1 MALLEMKNITKS
13 FRMGDS
19 TIEILKGI
27 SFSIDPKDYLSIT
40 GPSGSGKSTL
50 MHLVGCLDTPT
61 SGTYTV
67 EGEDV
72 SHMSSDQ
79 LARIRNKHI
88 GFVFQKFHLLPD
100 LRAIDNVALPQLYA
114 GKSESEAQKEAK
126 KMLEMVGLE
135 DRVTYYPNQ
144 LSGGQQQR
152 VAIARALVNNP
163 DIILA
168 DEPTGNL
175 DTVTGASIMNIFE
188 HLNKEH
194 GVTIVIVTHDLE
206 LARKMNRIIKLRD
219 GLIVED
225 KKKSDDI

>member
-27 SFSIDPKDYLSIT
+27 SFSVEPKDYLSIT

-61 SGTYTV
+61 SGTYTI

-114 GKSESEAQKEAK
+114 GKSEVEAQKEAK
-126 KMLEMVGLE
+126 RMLEMVGLE

-175 DTVTGASIMNIFE
+175 DTTTGSTIMNIFE

-206 LARKMNRIIKLRD
+206 LAQKMNRIIKLRD

-225 KKKSDDI
+225 KKLIG

>member
-19 TIEILKGI
+19 TLQILKGI
-27 SFSIDPKDYLSIT
+27 SFSVEPKEFLSIT

-61 SGTYTV
+61 SGTYLI
-67 EGEDV
+67 ENEDV
-72 SHMSSDQ
+72 SHISRDQ
-79 LARIRNKHI
+79 LAKIGNKHI

-100 LRAIDNVALPQLYA
+100 LKAIDNVALPQLYA
-114 GKSESEAQKEAK
+114 GKTETEAQQAAK
-126 KMLEMVGLE
+126 KFLELVNLKERM
-135 DRVTYYPNQ
+135 DYYPNQ

-175 DTVTGASIMNIFE
+175 DTATGATIMNIFE
-188 HLNKEH
+188 QLNKEH

-206 LARKMNRIIKLRD
+206 LAQKMNRIIKLRD

-225 KKKSDDI
+225 KKLR

>member
-27 SFSIDPKDYLSIT
+27 SFSVESKDYLSIT

-61 SGTYTV
+61 SGTYTI

-114 GKSESEAQKEAK
+114 GKSEVEAQKEAK

-175 DTVTGASIMNIFE
+175 DTVTGSTIMNIFE

-206 LARKMNRIIKLRD
+206 LAQKMNRIIKLRD

>member
-27 SFSIDPKDYLSIT
+27 SFSVEPKDYLSIT

-50 MHLVGCLDTPT
+50 MHLIGCLDTPT
-61 SGTYTV
+61 SGTYTI

-114 GKSESEAQKEAK
+114 GKSEVEAQKEAK
-126 KMLEMVGLE
+126 KMLELVSLK

-175 DTVTGASIMNIFE
+175 DTITGTTIMNIFE

-206 LARKMNRIIKLRD
+206 LAQKMNRMIKLRD

-225 KKKSDDI
+225 AKTR

>member
-27 SFSIDPKDYLSIT
+27 SFSVEPKDYLSIT

-61 SGTYTV
+61 SGTYTI

-114 GKSESEAQKEAK
+114 GNNESEAQKEAR

-206 LARKMNRIIKLRD
+206 LAQKMNRIIKLRD

-225 KKKSDDI
+225 KKKIG